1 MKKDIAKLLDQI
13 IETGRK
19 KGLDQKALAKKAQIN
34 VSSISRAKK
43 SNDIKFSTLQSLAQ
57 SVGLTLTLVPD
68 SSIAEQVLKGSLFD
82 D

>member
-19 KGLDQKALAKKAQIN
+19 QGLDQKALAKKAQIN

-43 SNDIKFSTLQSLAQ
+43 SNDIKFSTLQALAQ
-57 SVGLTLTLVPD
+57 CVGLTITLVPD
-68 SSIAEQVLKGSLFD
+68 SSIAELVVKGSLFD

>member
-1 MKKDIAKLLDQI
+1 MKKDISKLLDQI
-13 IETGRK
+13 IETGKK

-57 SVGLTLTLVPD
+57 CVGLTLSLVPD
-68 SSIAEQVLKGSLFD
+68 SSIAEEVLKGSLFD